1 MLVIYVA
8 FNSKERLKEILRG
21 VAGKKVLVIGEL
33 MVDHYVETA
42 AKKLS
47 REAPI
52 PVSDVIAENSFAGGT
67 ANLAS
72 NIASLGGKV
81 SVVGIVGNDYEGELL
96 KEILAK
102 QGIDTAGIVT
112 SSRPTALKTRY
123 FLDNRQHFRI
133 DRETRSDIDKD
144 LTGEMLKRIETSAG
158 NVDCISISDYDKG
171 TMTPRLINSTV
182 RLAKKY
188 NIPIFGQPKVKHYLD
203 FIGFNCVKSNIR
215 EASKATGVSIMNES
229 SLRNIGIHLLS
240 KLECKSLV
248 LTRGGKGLTIFEG
261 NNMIHL
267 PALTPSKEFRRAIGI
282 RDAMMAILTLSL
294 TAGANILE
302 AAILSNIAAAVSDM
316 GAKTLILSM
325 KNFEEYLYEGREL
338 EQPVTQVPL
347 HR

>member
-1 MLVIYVA
+1 M
-8 FNSKERLKEILRG
+8 
-21 VAGKKVLVIGEL
+21 
-33 MVDHYVETA
+33 
-42 AKKLS
+42 
-47 REAPI
+47 
-52 PVSDVIAENSFAGGT
+52 
-67 ANLAS
+67 
-72 NIASLGGKV
+72 
-81 SVVGIVGNDYEGELL
+81 VGNDYEGELV
-96 KEILAK
+96 KEVLAK
-102 QGIDTAGIVT
+102 QGVDTSGIIS

-133 DRETRSDIDKD
+133 DREIRGDIDKN
-144 LTGEMLKRIETSAG
+144 LTSELLKNIEPNAG

-171 TMTPRLINSTV
+171 TVTPRLINNTV
-182 RLAKKY
+182 RLAKKQ

-229 SLRNIGIHLLS
+229 SLHNIGIHLLS

-248 LTRGGKGLTIFEG
+248 VTRGGKGLTVFEG
-261 NNMIHL
+261 NNLIHL

-282 RDAMMAILTLSL
+282 RDAMMAVLTLSL

-302 AAILSNIAAAVSDM
+302 ASILSNIAAAVSSV
-316 GAKTLILSM
+316 GAKTLVLSM
-325 KNFEEYLYEGREL
+325 KNFEEYLYEGKEL

>member
-1 MLVIYVA
+1 VA
-8 FNSKERLKEILRG
+8 FNSKERLKEVLRG
-21 VAGKKVLVIGEL
+21 FAGKRVLVIGDL

-52 PVSDVIAENSFAGGT
+52 PVSDVVAENSFAGGT

-72 NIASLGGKV
+72 NIVSLGAKAA
-81 SVVGIVGNDYEGELL
+81 VVGTVGNDYEGELL
-96 KEILAK
+96 REILAK
-102 QGIDTAGIVT
+102 QGVDTSGIMT
-112 SSRPTALKTRY
+112 CARPTSLKTRY

-133 DRETRSDIDKD
+133 DRETRGDIDKN
-144 LTGEMLKRIETSAG
+144 LTSGLLKNIESNIG
-158 NVDCISISDYDKG
+158 KVDCVSISDYDKG
-171 TMTPRLINSTV
+171 TVTPKLINNTV
-182 RLAKKY
+182 RLTKKQ
-188 NIPIFGQPKVKHYLD
+188 NIPIYGQPKINHYLD

-215 EASKATGVSIMNES
+215 EASRATGVSIMNES

-248 LTRGGKGLTIFEG
+248 LTRGGKGLTVFEG
-261 NNMIHL
+261 NTMMHL
-267 PALTPSKEFRRAIGI
+267 SALAPSKEFRRAIGI
-282 RDAMMAILTLSL
+282 RDAMMAVLALSL

-302 AAILSNIAAAVSDM
+302 ASILSNIAAAVSNL
-316 GAKTLILSM
+316 GAKTLILSI
-325 KNFEEYLYEGREL
+325 KKFEEFLYEGKDL

>member
-1 MLVIYVA
+1 VA
-8 FNSKERLKEILRG
+8 FNSKERLKEVLKGI
-21 VAGKKVLVIGEL
+21 AGKRVLVIGDL

-52 PVSDVIAENSFAGGT
+52 PVSDVIAENSFAGGA

-81 SVVGIVGNDYEGELL
+81 TVVGMVGNDYEGELL
-96 KEILAK
+96 RKILAK
-102 QGIDTAGIVT
+102 QGADTSGIIS

-133 DRETRSDIDKD
+133 DREIRSDIDKN
-144 LTGEMLKRIETSAG
+144 LTSELLKSIESNAG
-158 NVDCISISDYDKG
+158 NIDCISISDYDKG
-171 TMTPRLINSTV
+171 TVTPRLINSTV
-182 RLAKKY
+182 RLAKKQ
-188 NIPIFGQPKVKHYLD
+188 NLPIFGQPKVKHYLD

-229 SLRNIGIHLLS
+229 SLHNIGIHLLS

-248 LTRGGKGLTIFEG
+248 LTRGGKGLTVFEG
-261 NNMIHL
+261 NNLIHL

-282 RDAMMAILTLSL
+282 RDAMMAVLTLSL

-302 AAILSNIAAAVSDM
+302 ASILSNIAAAVSNV

-325 KNFEEYLYEGREL
+325 RNFEEYLYEGKEL